1 MTIQTNFD
9 YSIVSFDEHANP
21 NQHPRLVD
29 ADQLHLVFEFPEDG
43 FPVDDSS
50 TIRSYSDDDDST
62 MEPFDAE
69 SDRFDFLLDAIEIPL
84 AGTSRRLTTRRSL
97 EERIKLVGIETQL
110 LSNKYMI
117 DMLDDEDSV
126 RLAKTRRVP
135 LLHRNRIDQNAD
147 NTTPISSPIIE
158 STIRQ
163 SPSSQKL
170 DQSTFC

>member
-1 MTIQTNFD
+1 MTITTNFD

-43 FPVDDSS
+43 FPEDDSS
-50 TIRSYSDDDDST
+50 AVSSYSDDDDST

-69 SDRFDFLLDAIEIPL
+69 SDRFDFLLDGIEIPL
-84 AGTSRRLTTRRSL
+84 AGTSTRLTTRRSL
-97 EERIKLVGIETQL
+97 EERINLVGIETQL

-126 RLAKTRRVP
+126 RLAKTRKVP
-135 LLHRNRIDQNAD
+135 LLRNRIDQNAD
-147 NTTPISSPIIE
+147 NTTPISSPIIRE

-163 SPSSQKL
+163 SPSSQKF